1 MESGN
6 CLIEVWGRVHLDD
19 FAIKALSTNNILN
32 LSKTVSK
39 KEKTNYAKWIRIM
52 AVIILMIA
60 SPH

>member
-19 FAIKALSTNNILN
+19 FALKALSTNNILN
-32 LSKTVSK
+32 LSKIVSK
-39 KEKTNYAKWIRIM
+39 KEKKLCEMDKIM
-52 AVIILMIA
+52 AVIILIIA

>member
-32 LSKTVSK
+32 LRKIVSK
-39 KEKTNYAKWIRIM
+39 KEKKLCEMDKIM
-52 AVIILMIA
+52 AVIILIIA

>member
-19 FAIKALSTNNILN
+19 FDLKALSTNNILD
-32 LSKTVSK
+32 LSKLCQK
-39 KEKTNYAKWIRIM
+39 KEKNYAKWIRIM

>member
-19 FAIKALSTNNILN
+19 FAIKALSTNNILD
-32 LSKTVSK
+32 LSKIVSRK
-39 KEKTNYAKWIRIM
+39 KNYAKWIRIM

>member
-19 FAIKALSTNNILN
+19 FALKALSTNNILN
-32 LSKTVSK
+32 LSKIVSK
-39 KEKTNYAKWIRIM
+39 KENKNYAKWIRIM
-52 AVIILMIA
+52 AVKILMIA

>member
-19 FAIKALSTNNILN
+19 FAVKALSTNNILN
-32 LSKTVSK
+32 LSKIVSK
-39 KEKTNYAKWIRIM
+39 KEKSYAKWIRIM